1 MTTAKKKADEKHAR
15 YLVNPDTNHVEL
27 VHADDVEDRQGKG
40 WKDPEGKMANG
51 ADWNSE
57 ELQEQANAAADQ
69 AKVAADAKAEKDAKQ
84 AEEAEKARA
93 EAEKNAPQAQPK
105 ADMRVEVVQH
115 AAEPKSKK

>member
-1 MTTAKKKADEKHAR
+1 MTTAKKKEDQKNAR

-27 VHADDVEDRQGKG
+27 VHADDVEDRQGDG

-57 ELQEQANAAADQ
+57 DLQEQANAAADQ
-69 AKVAADAKAEKDAKQ
+69 AKVAADAKAEKDAKK
-84 AEEAEKARA
+84 AEEDEKARA
-93 EAEKNAPQAQPK
+93 EAEKNAPQVQPK
-105 ADMRVEVVQH
+105 ADMRVEVVQP

>member
-15 YLVNPDTNHVEL
+15 YLVNPDTNHIEL

-93 EAEKNAPQAQPK
+93 EAEKNAVKPEEKPDLKVQ
-105 ADMRVEVVQH
+105 VVD
-115 AAEPKSKK
+115 APAEPKSKK